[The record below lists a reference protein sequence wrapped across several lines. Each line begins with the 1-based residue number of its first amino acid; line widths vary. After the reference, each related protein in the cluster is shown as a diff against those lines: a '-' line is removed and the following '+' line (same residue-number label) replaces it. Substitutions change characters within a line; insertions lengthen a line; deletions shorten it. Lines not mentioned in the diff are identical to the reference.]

1 MKLPSDLLIGAVLTG
16 IGVWALWEATGFD
29 DRSRT
34 YPMIVAGLLAVSSAS
49 MACLS
54 FVRNQQQLA
63 LAGPLLAALPA
74 GGVIAAWAAAL
85 SFGLGFLLPT
95 LLMQIALLWL
105 GGIRGAI
112 RILAYAVLITAAAY
126 GLFVVGL
133 DVPLPRSRV
142 PGLM

>member
-1 MKLPSDLLIGAVLTG
+1 MKLPSDLWIGAVLTG
-16 IGVWALWEATGFD
+16 IGVWALWEATSFD

-49 MACLS
+49 VACLS
-54 FVRNQQQLA
+54 FVRSQPQLA
-63 LAGPLLAALPA
+63 LDGPLLAALPA

-112 RILAYAVLITAAAY
+112 RILVYAVLITAAAY

-133 DVPLPRSRV
+133 EVPLPRSRV

>member
-1 MKLPSDLLIGAVLTG
+1 MKLPSDLWIGAVLTG
-16 IGVWALWEATGFD
+16 IGVWAFWEATGFD

-54 FVRNQQQLA
+54 FVRTQDQLA
-63 LAGPLLAALPA
+63 LAGPLRAALPA

-112 RILAYAVLITAAAY
+112 RILVYAVLITAAAY

-133 DVPLPRSRV
+133 EVPLPRSRV